1 MSMQSVVR
9 STAPILTPPNRNLLA
24 HIPGDEGWPVIG
36 RTLAVLADPK
46 GEVERMA
53 AKHGLIYR
61 SRVLGETSIS
71 VLGPE
76 ANELLLFDQSKL
88 FSSTHGW
95 GPILGLL
102 FPRGLMLL
110 DFEEHRLH
118 RRALSVAFKSE
129 PMKSYLAQLDA
140 GIAARVA
147 RWKAQPGPM
156 LFYPAMKQLTL
167 DLAATSFLGA
177 DIGPEVDEI
186 TRAFVD
192 MVAASI
198 APIRQPW
205 PGTQMARGVK
215 GRKRIVAY
223 FSQQIPIRR
232 GKEGQDL
239 FSQLC
244 RATHEDGALLST
256 EDIVD
261 HMSFLMMA
269 AHDTLTSSLTSFVAA
284 LAANPHWQ
292 DRLRN
297 EVTALGVAASE
308 PTSLDNLAT
317 MPLSEMAF
325 KETMRMK
332 PPVPSIPRRAT
343 RDFSFKGYA
352 IPAGTM
358 VGINPLF
365 THHMPEIWP
374 DPESFDPMRF
384 SDEAQRTRHRFAFVP
399 FGGGAH
405 MCLGLHFAHMQAKCF
420 ARHFLQNLSVTLQP
434 GTTPDW
440 QMWPI
445 PKPRDG
451 LRVIVSPLLSIASCR
466 FIDAGHIDPRRDRV
480 KMRRTAVA
488 TDTSTLSLDT
498 VCNESRHD
506 SGLVFETCRG
516 LDKVTFKNNGAFDC
530 RHLANGKPAKDADA
544 SEFAQTQFAIRLDP
558 LDSVSS
564 PEEMNL
570 RGYNFNPLRGKP
582 KRYSVHVNGPW
593 CITFEFGGTDAYRV
607 DLEQYH

>member
-1 MSMQSVVR
+1 M
-9 STAPILTPPNRNLLA
+9 
-24 HIPGDEGWPVIG
+24 IG

-53 AKHGLIYR
+53 AKYGLIYR

-76 ANELLLFDQSKL
+76 ANELVLFDQSKL

-118 RRALSVAFKSE
+118 RRALSVAFKSD

-147 RWKAQPGPM
+147 RWRAQPGPM

-177 DIGPEVDEI
+177 DIGPEVDDI
-186 TRAFVD
+186 TPCLCRHGGGIDRAD
-192 MVAASI
+192 PPALARAPRWRAGSRAASVSS
-198 APIRQPW
+198 PISRSRFRSAAASRARTCSRSCAGQPH
-205 PGTQMARGVK
+205 
-215 GRKRIVAY
+215 
-223 FSQQIPIRR
+223 
-232 GKEGQDL
+232 D
-239 FSQLC
+239 
-244 RATHEDGALLST
+244 DGALLST

-297 EVTALGVAASE
+297 EVTSLGVAAGE
-308 PTSLDNLAT
+308 PTTLDNLAA
-317 MPLSEMAF
+317 MPLTEMAF
-325 KETMRMK
+325 KEAMRKK

-365 THHMPEIWP
+365 TPSHAGDLARSRDLRSDALHRRGAAQPPPLRLRAVRRRRAYVPWAALRPHAGQVLCAAFPAEI
-374 DPESFDPMRF
+374 
-384 SDEAQRTRHRFAFVP
+384 
-399 FGGGAH
+399 
-405 MCLGLHFAHMQAKCF
+405 
-420 ARHFLQNLSVTLQP
+420 LSVTLEP

-451 LRVIVSPLLSIASCR
+451 LRVMLSP
-466 FIDAGHIDPRRDRV
+466 V
-480 KMRRTAVA
+480 
-488 TDTSTLSLDT
+488 
-498 VCNESRHD
+498 
-506 SGLVFETCRG
+506 
-516 LDKVTFKNNGAFDC
+516 
-530 RHLANGKPAKDADA
+530 
-544 SEFAQTQFAIRLDP
+544 
-558 LDSVSS
+558 
-564 PEEMNL
+564 
-570 RGYNFNPLRGKP
+570 
-582 KRYSVHVNGPW
+582 
-593 CITFEFGGTDAYRV
+593 
-607 DLEQYH
+607 